1 MHFII
6 YLFECKQIALHYM
19 VQIFS
24 PATLQ
29 AFLDGILFQH
39 QQDNLIYLLDILEE
53 PTLNPD

>member
-1 MHFII
+1 
-6 YLFECKQIALHYM
+6 M

-53 PTLNPD
+53 PALNPD